1 MTGAMDDLTRQ
12 IEAHGP
18 QYPRARRAIERFTT
32 LGGMFRAAVRDMTS
46 AYGET
51 FFRRAEERVAEID
64 HLVGNDPAKFDDA
77 VRAYIK
83 FCMEFIRKQAV
94 FLKTGSYA
102 FRDFDSMQE
111 DLYDNDEAMEEF
123 YLPALMF
130 SFIFSPNY
138 YEFYDFFQKEF
149 VPDLPREGVI
159 AEIGCGH
166 GVYLCQSLLSAPGA
180 TGFGID
186 VAPGALKVARRVM
199 DFHGVGPERCELAVD
214 DLRGGLA
221 RSDGCADRVICC
233 EVLEHFP
240 APPEAI
246 GELKRIMA
254 PQGKMMV
261 SAAVRMESVD
271 HLYVFRT
278 YQEVAEMMRLAGLRI
293 IKERIAPLAKGDM
306 RDAEERMRLA
316 NDPKTPVGYICI
328 AEHA

>member
-1 MTGAMDDLTRQ
+1 MTTVNDQLTRDL
-12 IEAHGP
+12 ERYGGA
-18 QYPRARRAIERFTT
+18 YPGAARAIERFTT
-32 LGGMFRAAVRDMTS
+32 LGGMFRAAARDMVS

-51 FFRRAEERVAEID
+51 FFQRAEQRVAEID
-64 HLVGNDPAKFDDA
+64 HLVGDAPEKFDDA

-94 FLKTGSYA
+94 FLKTGEYA

-130 SFIFSPNY
+130 SFMFSPNY
-138 YEFYDFFQKEF
+138 YEFYDFFQREF
-149 VPDLPREGVI
+149 VPTLPQQGLI
-159 AEIGCGH
+159 AEVGCGH
-166 GVYLCQSLLSAPGA
+166 GVYLCQSLLSAPRVAGV
-180 TGFGID
+180 GID
-186 VAPGALKVARRVM
+186 VAPGALKVARRIM
-199 DFHGVGPERCELAVD
+199 EFHGIGPERCELAVD

-221 RSDGCADRVICC
+221 RTDGCADRVICC

-240 APPEAI
+240 EPPEAI

-254 PQGKMMV
+254 PDGRMMV

-278 YQEVAEMMRLAGLRI
+278 YQEVAEMMRATGLRI
-293 IKERIAPLAKGDM
+293 VSERIAPLAKGDL
-306 RDAEERMRLA
+306 RDAAERLRLA
-316 NDPKTPVGYICI
+316 NDPKVPVGYICI